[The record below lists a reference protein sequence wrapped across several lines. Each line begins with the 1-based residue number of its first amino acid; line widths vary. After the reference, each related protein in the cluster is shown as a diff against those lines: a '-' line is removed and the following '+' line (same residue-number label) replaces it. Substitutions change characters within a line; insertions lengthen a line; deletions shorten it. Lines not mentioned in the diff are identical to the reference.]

1 MPYFL
6 ILYTEQRTL
15 YKWQG
20 SSCLR
25 YQGYNRRGRKY
36 HQEYMIWRGRQSE
49 QQVLKWLKSKCS
61 ESLRDFAKCPSEP
74 CWQQQKGCDAA
85 RGQNIFGYLFYS
97 RTVPGI
103 PVYFWVFQGI
113 FDIICLL
120 EVVSQ
125 ISRFF
130 LTFIEGYP
138 IPSHVWENPKYLVI
152 PKTCGLGTC
161 WALPRNNPILIHSL
175 RDFWDAGFF
184 NTVSIWCYKSI

>member
-1 MPYFL
+1 M
-6 ILYTEQRTL
+6 
-15 YKWQG
+15 
-20 SSCLR
+20 LR
-25 YQGYNRRGRKY
+25 WFK
-36 HQEYMIWRGRQSE
+36 SE
-49 QQVLKWLKSKCS
+49 CS
-61 ESLRDFAKCPSEP
+61 ESSRDFENVPLS
-74 CWQQQKGCDAA
+74 WQQQKGCDAA

-161 WALPRNNPILIHSL
+161 WALPRNNPILRHSL
-175 RDFWDAGFF
+175 RDFRDAGCF
-184 NTVSIWCYKSI
+184 NAVSI